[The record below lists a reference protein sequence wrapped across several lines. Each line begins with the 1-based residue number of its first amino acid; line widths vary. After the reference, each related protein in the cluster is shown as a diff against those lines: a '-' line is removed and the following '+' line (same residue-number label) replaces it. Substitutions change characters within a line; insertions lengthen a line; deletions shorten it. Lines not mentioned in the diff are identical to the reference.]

1 MDSADRIAREFR
13 ASHVRAMIECPDVDS
28 ADWYESEQPTRT
40 GMIAEAQRVVRRLR
54 MRPVPVIV
62 LTCAITA
69 LASYR
74 VATRRTMAEAEVVLA
89 LTEGSLSQGQ
99 SGMPLTQ
106 LHEFV
111 ESVLLPNA
119 KLLQI
124 VEKHNLHRL
133 RHRFGDQYAINELR
147 DQFTITIWRNTF
159 SESSY
164 GGNSARIGLT
174 VVDEDPELA
183 LQIARDLAAA
193 VTQSAQEQRQLI
205 TKGITT
211 QIAEIRD
218 RMQSRYEQLVRD
230 TAVKEQEQLEARRN
244 HDEFRAQALELE
256 LAVNWREQ
264 RKAAATLAD
273 IAASR
278 DTLVE
283 RISEAGLDMSVSVV
297 EEHPPRPPENRGF
310 VVAVAAA
317 VTAVGALIGST
328 LLIGAFD
335 SRVHNAEDVERLN
348 IAFLGHL
355 PGFPGDQVG
364 SLRSRSE
371 ARARVP
377 SFRRWRSQ
385 R

>member
-1 MDSADRIAREFR
+1 M
-13 ASHVRAMIECPDVDS
+13 VDYKNVPPT
-28 ADWYESEQPTRT
+28 DWYESEQPTRT

-54 MRPVPVIV
+54 MRPLPVIA
-62 LTCAITA
+62 LTCMITA
-69 LASYR
+69 AASYKF
-74 VATRRTMAEAEVVLA
+74 ATRTTMAEAEVVLA
-89 LTEGSLSQGQ
+89 MTEGTLSQGQ

-111 ESVLLPNA
+111 DSVLLPNA

-133 RHRFGDQYAINELR
+133 RHRFGNQYAINELR
-147 DQFTITIWRNTF
+147 DQLTITIWKNTF
-159 SESSY
+159 AESTY

-174 VVDEDPELA
+174 VVDEDRDLA
-183 LQIARDLAAA
+183 LSLARDLAGT
-193 VTQSAQEQRQLI
+193 VIESAQERRQLI

-211 QIAEIRD
+211 QVAEIRD
-218 RMQSRYEQLVRD
+218 RMQSSYDHLVRD
-230 TAVKEQEQLEARRN
+230 TAEKEQAQLEARRN

-264 RKAAATLAD
+264 KKAAATLTE

-278 DTLVE
+278 DSLAE
-283 RISEAGLDMSVSVV
+283 RIAEAGLDMNVSVV
-297 EEHPPRPPENRGF
+297 EEHPPRPPEHRGF
-310 VVAVAAA
+310 VVALLAA
-317 VTAVGALIGST
+317 VVAVGALIAST

-335 SRVHNAEDVERLN
+335 SRVHDAEDVERLN

-355 PGFPGDQVG
+355 PGFPGDHVG
-364 SLRSRSE
+364 SLRSRSTG
-371 ARARVP
+371 RARVT
-377 SFRRWRSQ
+377 SLHRRWRSQ